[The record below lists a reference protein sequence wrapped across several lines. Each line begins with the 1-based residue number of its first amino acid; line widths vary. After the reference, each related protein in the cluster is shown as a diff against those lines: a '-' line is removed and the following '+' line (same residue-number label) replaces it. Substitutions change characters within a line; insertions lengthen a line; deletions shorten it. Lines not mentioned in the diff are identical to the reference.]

1 MLAGVPILK
10 RTVHAFLQGYSF
22 DEVVVALPADIA
34 ANPPSYLDDVIIVEG
49 GERRQDS
56 VANAFRVVAPSSQVI
71 VVHDA
76 ARPLVS
82 SALIERTI
90 DAAVKQRSF
99 LRRRRRP
106 SA

>member
-49 GERRQDS
+49 G
-56 VANAFRVVAPSSQVI
+56 
-71 VVHDA
+71 
-76 ARPLVS
+76 
-82 SALIERTI
+82 SAGRI
-90 DAAVKQRSF
+90 RSPTRF
-99 LRRRRRP
+99 VRSPRALR
-106 SA
+106 